1 VAPREID
8 YVNTHGTGTQ
18 ANDPAEWRALVR
30 VFGDHSE
37 HLPVS
42 SSKAMLG
49 HAQGAAGV
57 LEILTTII
65 AMREGVIPQTLQFT
79 RPRAHGPRDPVGQA
93 RPRPGH
99 IGHAVCTNSAFGGA
113 NAAVVLAD
121 PALPATSPTRR
132 RDVFVRGVGA
142 VGPHGTSL
150 EALTTALAAATP
162 LASFEAV
169 PFAIESIVPT
179 VSPRGLNPSTKFLTS
194 AAALALADASC
205 RPRKGEQERAGLVVG
220 TTAVSPETADEFRAS
235 IDQRGFAQLSVAA
248 FARMVMNAPA
258 GACSKLLALKGPGS
272 TLDSA
277 DGSGLVAII
286 YAAHLLASRDDAD
299 LLVAGGFDELD
310 RGEPHDGLAEGA
322 GCAVLGTTGT
332 IRLAGWGLAG
342 AERWGDARDA
352 ALDRAGLDAS
362 AIDATFGDLPA
373 LAGRPHL
380 DTRVVLGDAP
390 AASDVFA
397 FIAAVLAL
405 RRGEIRTALVGCARS
420 RATTAA
426 LVLTTLESPD
436 GSRAS

>member
-1 VAPREID
+1 
-8 YVNTHGTGTQ
+8 
-18 ANDPAEWRALVR
+18 

-37 HLPVS
+37 RLPVS

-57 LEILTTII
+57 LEMLTTII

-79 RPRAHGPRDPVGQA
+79 RARAHGPRDPVGQA
-93 RPRPGH
+93 TPRPGR
-99 IGHAVCTNSAFGGA
+99 IGRAVCTNSAFGGA

-150 EALTTALAAATP
+150 DALVAALAAGTP
-162 LASFEAV
+162 LASFDAA
-169 PFAIESIVPT
+169 PFAIESIAPT
-179 VSPRGLNPSTKFLTS
+179 ISPRGLNPSTTFLTS

-220 TTAVSPETADEFRAS
+220 TTAVSPQTADEFRAS
-235 IDQRGFAQLSVAA
+235 IDQRGFAQLSAAA

-272 TLDSA
+272 TLDCA

-286 YAAHLLASRDDAD
+286 YAAHLLATRDDAD
-299 LLVAGGFDELD
+299 ILVAGGFDELD
-310 RGEPHDGLAEGA
+310 RGEPHDGLSEGA
-322 GCAVLGTTGT
+322 GCAVLATSGTTSGT
-332 IRLAGWGLAG
+332 PNGTASGPLIRLAGWGLAG
-342 AERWGDARDA
+342 ADRWLDARDA
-352 ALDRAGLDAS
+352 ALAAACLDAS
-362 AIDATFGDLPA
+362 AIDATFGDMPA
-373 LAGRPHL
+373 LASTPSVDPRA
-380 DTRVVLGDAP
+380 VLGDAP
-390 AASDVFA
+390 ATSDVFA

-405 RRGEIRTALVGCARS
+405 RRGEIRTALIGCARS
-420 RATTAA
+420 RATTSA
-426 LVLTTLESPD
+426 LVLTTQESH
-436 GSRAS
+436 GSRAV

>member
-1 VAPREID
+1 
-8 YVNTHGTGTQ
+8 
-18 ANDPAEWRALVR
+18 
-30 VFGDHSE
+30 
-37 HLPVS
+37 
-42 SSKAMLG
+42 
-49 HAQGAAGV
+49 
-57 LEILTTII
+57 
-65 AMREGVIPQTLQFT
+65 
-79 RPRAHGPRDPVGQA
+79 
-93 RPRPGH
+93 
-99 IGHAVCTNSAFGGA
+99 VCTNSAFGGA

-142 VGPHGTSL
+142 VGPHGTTL
-150 EALTTALAAATP
+150 DALSAALAAGVP
-162 LASFEAV
+162 LASFDAV

-179 VSPRGLNPSTKFLTS
+179 ISPRGLNPSTKFLTA

-235 IDQRGFAQLSVAA
+235 IDKRGFAQLSAAA

-277 DGSGLVAII
+277 AGSGLVAII
-286 YAAHLLASRDDAD
+286 YAAHLLATRDDAD
-299 LLVAGGFDELD
+299 LLVAGGFDEID
-310 RGEPHDGLAEGA
+310 RGEPHDGIAEGA

-342 AERWGDARDA
+342 ADRFCDARDA
-352 ALDRAGLDAS
+352 ALARAGLDAS
-362 AIDATFGDLPA
+362 APDVIDATFGDLPDTT
-373 LAGRPHL
+373 GRPHTG
-380 DTRVVLGDAP
+380 TRAVLGDAP
-390 AASDVFA
+390 ATSDVFA

-426 LVLTTLESPD
+426 LVLTTLEAPD